1 MSSRIP
7 RALGTTC
14 LAGTFLLIPA
24 SVGIHLLSR
33 HAAWFADTMYK
44 KGGLHETGAE
54 DLHKH
59 LVDAMWAI
67 HTWHIRYLVAITVLV
82 AALGAVLVLYSR
94 AIDRLEVAIN
104 GTPNQPLQGTPA
116 KAPSSSTEPD
126 GRRS

>member
-7 RALGTTC
+7 RVLGNTC

-24 SVGIHLLSR
+24 TVGIHLLSG

-44 KGGLHETGAE
+44 KGGLHEMGAA

-59 LVDAMWAI
+59 LVDAMSAI

-82 AALGAVLVLYSR
+82 AALGAVLVLYAR
-94 AIDRLEVAIN
+94 AIDRLEAAKN
-104 GTPNQPLQGTPA
+104 GGPNQTAHPTTL
-116 KAPSSSTEPD
+116 
-126 GRRS
+126 